1 MRINFSSLKNR
12 ILLRFIF
19 LLIISIIL
27 ILFVTLDQT
36 YEHSQKQ
43 LNKQFNVSRSV
54 LLDKLSNDSR
64 SLYRGIAPVSRDF
77 SLKQMVNDVATDS
90 ASLLSF
96 LNNQQRRLKTN
107 FMAVLSNDEITL
119 VSNIETAEVKWP
131 IEQLRHSGINLYALN
146 NTLYLLRAVPVRL
159 IESSAKIDAWLVT
172 GVEVNK
178 IIKEQLK
185 AILGFDTTIIYDGK
199 IEASTYDDQ
208 MQASFEAKL
217 VQLSKAPK
225 QNISLDKVTLTSY
238 QFEIPNNTNTHA
250 NVLFTINKDE
260 AFVNYKNLLTQLLL
274 ALVIT
279 LLLTFVLSYRF
290 AKSIAKP
297 LTDLAD
303 VARDIQ
309 KGEYGIF
316 EHNTNISEVNTLSHS
331 LSGMQTA
338 IQLREK
344 ENHQLAFFSS
354 LTGLPNRNNFL
365 RKVNQLID
373 NKTEKFAV
381 LLMDIDRF
389 KDINDTLGH
398 EYGDKVLQ
406 TIAHKLDKNRPEH
419 SYLSY
424 LDGDEFSLIFPY
436 NDDPL
441 KQVNQVAKIFEQVF
455 EIENVQLDI
464 ATSIG
469 VALYPEHATKVD
481 ELMQFADIAL
491 YECKTKHESF
501 ELFHK
506 KLNTYSVLRLN
517 LMSELR
523 GAIESNQLK
532 LYYQPKID
540 VVSKRVVSVECLVR
554 WQHPVHGFIFPDDFI
569 PLAEQTGAIRDLTKW
584 AIDEALAQHNILKQ
598 GGDIIRMAVNI
609 SALDLIDLNL
619 PSYVTM
625 MLKKHNVT
633 ADMLTLEVTE
643 SAIMADP
650 EKAITALAML
660 REMGVKLSIDDF
672 GTGYSS
678 MEQLKRTPVH
688 ELKIDKSFVLELVN
702 NKEDAIIVKSIADL
716 AHNLGLTIVAE
727 GVEEQKSLD
736 MLEQFNIE
744 TAQGYFISKP
754 IDADAFMLWLD
765 NYAY

>member
-96 LNNQQRRLKTN
+96 LNNQQRRLKTD

-309 KGEYGIF
+309 KGEYGVF

>member
-260 AFVNYKNLLTQLLL
+260 AFVNYKNLLTQLSL